1 MGVAFQ
7 DAVSSYAAQAATE
20 YDYDVLDRL
29 ERLILTHRPRSVPE
43 TIAMLE
49 VVIPNVEAGGRG
61 DGADV
66 QALQSILAYLGELPP
81 LLTPSRSA
89 QGRRR
94 TSQSRTQRPDPAGLS
109 SETEAGA

>member
-7 DAVSSYAAQAATE
+7 DAVSAYAAQAATE

-29 ERLILTHRPRSVPE
+29 ERLILTHRPRSIPE

-66 QALQSILAYLGELPP
+66 QALQSVLAYLSTLPAP
-81 LLTPSRSA
+81 QAAPSSSRS
-89 QGRRR
+89 RRIAR
-94 TSQSRTQRPDPAGLS
+94 
-109 SETEAGA
+109 

>member
-7 DAVSSYAAQAATE
+7 DAVSAYAAQAATE

-29 ERLILTHRPRSVPE
+29 ERLILTHRPRSIPE
-43 TIAMLE
+43 IIAMLG

-66 QALQSILAYLGELPP
+66 KALENIMSYLGTL
-81 LLTPSRSA
+81 A
-89 QGRRR
+89 
-94 TSQSRTQRPDPAGLS
+94 
-109 SETEAGA
+109 